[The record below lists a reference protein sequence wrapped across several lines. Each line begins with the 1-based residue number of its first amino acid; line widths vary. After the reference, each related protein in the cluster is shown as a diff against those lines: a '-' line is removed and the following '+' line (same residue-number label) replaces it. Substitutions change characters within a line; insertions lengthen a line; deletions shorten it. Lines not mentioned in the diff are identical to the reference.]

1 MSGESNEC
9 ENVEVDE
16 KTSKIYDLKDLC
28 ALIGSKKSIV
38 DLLFETRIFKNS
50 QRCSN
55 KACRKNM
62 EMVVNSSWGDGCLWR
77 CSTCKRFLCNNAIY
91 NIFNN
96 FREKSIRTGSFFARS
111 KFPLGKLL
119 TFTFCWSA
127 GIQAFAQSQFSGVS
141 EQCAVRW
148 NLYLRDVCSTWLMN
162 NPIQFGGKMLSFR

>member
-1 MSGESNEC
+1 M
-9 ENVEVDE
+9 EV
-16 KTSKIYDLKDLC
+16 
-28 ALIGSKKSIV
+28 
-38 DLLFETRIFKNS
+38 
-50 QRCSN
+50 
-55 KACRKNM
+55 
-62 EMVVNSSWGDGCLWR
+62 VVNSSWGDGCLWR

-91 NIFNN
+91 NILNN

-111 KFPLGKLL
+111 KLPLGKLL

-162 NPIQFGGKMLSFR
+162 NPIQFGGKNVIVQIG